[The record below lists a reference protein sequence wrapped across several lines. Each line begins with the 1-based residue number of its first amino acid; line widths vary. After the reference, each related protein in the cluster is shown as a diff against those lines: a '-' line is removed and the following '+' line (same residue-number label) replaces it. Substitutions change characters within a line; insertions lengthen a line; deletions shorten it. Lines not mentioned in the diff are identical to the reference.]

1 MPNAAGVGYSYSAY
15 KWDDSID
22 ASDGMLRLVMGLG
35 TRAVDRTEG
44 DYPRIVNLSA
54 PERSTLTESWA
65 KHQYSQRYVD
75 LMDYTTKSLSSRP
88 LKDVT
93 PYMDSW
99 YKNWYWNTTAMPS
112 GRSVSADSGVRFSL
126 PTAKD
131 LSGIQNLPA
140 V

>member
-1 MPNAAGVGYSYSAY
+1 
-15 KWDDSID
+15 
-22 ASDGMLRLVMGLG
+22 MLRLVMGLG

-126 PTAKD
+126 PTARTCPEYRIYRLYKI
-131 LSGIQNLPA
+131 SSSYIAAGLPISCRHRIHHQWN
-140 V
+140 